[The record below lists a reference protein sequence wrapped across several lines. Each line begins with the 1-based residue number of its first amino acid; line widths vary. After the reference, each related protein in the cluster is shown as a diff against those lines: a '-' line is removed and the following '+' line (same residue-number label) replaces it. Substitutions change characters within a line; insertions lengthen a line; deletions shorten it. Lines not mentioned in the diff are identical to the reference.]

1 VVFGE
6 ILARLVIE
14 AVISSINGNKNK
26 AFDAAG

>member
-14 AVISSINGNKNK
+14 AVTSSINGNKNK
-26 AFDAAG
+26 SFDAAG